1 MRVAE
6 AKSQQEEQEEQE
18 HEPHKLKGYITFSEV
33 L

>member
-1 MRVAE
+1 MRVAG
-6 AKSQQEEQEEQE
+6 AKSQQEEQE